1 MSYIKVTEAGTKA
14 VKSFM
19 ETLDMEYNKDNEEKV
34 INDILGAYTYR
45 SFKFRTIKNPLKRDQ
60 STERK
65 IAKIEKKL
73 VENYEEE
80 MLNNPNMDWDFI
92 LISLTKRLIKENAK

>member
-34 INDILGAYTYR
+34 INDILGAYIYR
-45 SFKFRTIKNPLKRDQ
+45 SFKFRTIKNSLKRDQ

-65 IAKIEKKL
+65 IAKIDKKL

-80 MLNNPNMDWDFI
+80 MSINPNIDWDFI
-92 LISLTKRLIKENAK
+92 LISLTKRFIKENTK

>member
-34 INDILGAYTYR
+34 INDILGLLLTVH
-45 SFKFRTIKNPLKRDQ
+45 SNSVQLRTH
-60 STERK
+60 
-65 IAKIEKKL
+65 
-73 VENYEEE
+73 
-80 MLNNPNMDWDFI
+80 
-92 LISLTKRLIKENAK
+92 

>member
-19 ETLDMEYNKDNEEKV
+19 ETSNIEYNKENEEQV
-34 INDILGAYTYR
+34 INDILGAYCYR

-65 IAKIEKKL
+65 IAKIDKKL

>member
-14 VKSFM
+14 VKLFM

-34 INDILGAYTYR
+34 INDILGAYIYR
-45 SFKFRTIKNPLKRDQ
+45 SFKFCTIKNPLKRDQ

-65 IAKIEKKL
+65 IAKIDKKL

>member
-19 ETLDMEYNKDNEEKV
+19 KTLNIEYNKENEEQV
-34 INDILGAYTYR
+34 INDILGAYCYR
-45 SFKFRTIKNPLKRDQ
+45 SFKFQTIKSPLKRDQ

-65 IAKIEKKL
+65 IAKIDKKL

>member
-1 MSYIKVTEAGTKA
+1 MSYIKITETGTKA

-19 ETLDMEYNKDNEEKV
+19 ETLDMEYNKENEEKV

-45 SFKFRTIKNPLKRDQ
+45 SFKFRTIKNPLKRNET
-60 STERK
+60 TERK
-65 IAKIEKKL
+65 IAKIDKKL

-80 MLNNPNMDWDFI
+80 MLNNSNIDWDFI
-92 LISLTKRLIKENAK
+92 LISLTKRLIKENTK

>member
-34 INDILGAYTYR
+34 INDILGAYIYR
-45 SFKFRTIKNPLKRDQ
+45 SFKFRTIKNPLKPDH

-65 IAKIEKKL
+65 IAKIDKKL

-92 LISLTKRLIKENAK
+92 LISLTKRLIKENSK